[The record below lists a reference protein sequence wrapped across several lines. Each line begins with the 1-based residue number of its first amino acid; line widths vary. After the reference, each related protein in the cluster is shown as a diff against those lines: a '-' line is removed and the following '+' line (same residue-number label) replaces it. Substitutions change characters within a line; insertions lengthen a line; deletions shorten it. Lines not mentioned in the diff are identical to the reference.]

1 MSDAMNA
8 PTPASDLL
16 DNPAGQLESVFKRI
30 AATRMAGVAILN
42 PALEVEAVGFR
53 RWNNEWVGV
62 LITPWF
68 MSLICLPS
76 PASTWYDLSSG
87 SKRDRELPS
96 GCYEFLT
103 AHEEELGPYLT
114 SSLFSPMFNFESM
127 DQAREVASAVLAE
140 MFTPAA
146 AEAAPEPAA
155 PEGLNAKLDKPV
167 SRRGFFGSLL
177 RPGQK
182 P

>member
-1 MSDAMNA
+1 M
-8 PTPASDLL
+8 TETVPAREGQDSPAALL
-16 DNPAGQLESVFKRI
+16 ENVFRRI
-30 AATRMAGVAILN
+30 AATRMAGVSILN

-53 RWNNEWVGV
+53 RWENEWVGV

-96 GCYEFLT
+96 GSYEFLT
-103 AHEEELGPYLT
+103 AFEEELGPYLT
-114 SSLFSPMFNFESM
+114 SSLFSPMFDFQTM

-140 MFTPAA
+140 IFTPAA
-146 AEAAPEPAA
+146 PAARPAPAAAPQ
-155 PEGLNAKLDKPV
+155 GLVAKLEQPV
-167 SRRGFFGSLL
+167 SRRGFFGALL
-177 RPGQK
+177 RPGDK
-182 P
+182 G